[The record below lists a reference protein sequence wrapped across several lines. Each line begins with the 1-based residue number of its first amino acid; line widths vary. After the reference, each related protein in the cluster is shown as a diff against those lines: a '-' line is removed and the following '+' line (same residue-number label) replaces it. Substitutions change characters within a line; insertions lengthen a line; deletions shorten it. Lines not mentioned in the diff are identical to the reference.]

1 MTAQLGLAAAPLVP
15 WPWLA
20 GVAVALVL
28 VMALYLMARGR
39 APVSRALAL
48 AAVLAALA
56 GPVVVRETRAPVRSV
71 VAVVVD
77 RSESMRL
84 AGRSAGAEAAL
95 AAVQQRL
102 AREPDLDVRVGAI
115 RGDTDGTR
123 LGATLDQLLA
133 GTPPDRVAG
142 AIVITDGRI
151 VDGDELSA
159 TLPLHQVLVGSRD
172 EQDRRLTLVAAPRT
186 GQVGGTV
193 AVTVKIEDA
202 RPGAGSATLI
212 VHGGNGSRQEATVAV
227 GEPVTL
233 NVPVDRRGTIPFAIE
248 TPVLADEVSG
258 ANNALALSVTGVR
271 DRLRVLLVTGEPY
284 AGLRAWRNLLK
295 ADPSVDLV
303 QFTILRSDRNID
315 FTPPEEMS
323 LIAFPTR
330 ELFIEKI
337 QEFDLVIFDRFRQLD
352 VLEDAYLEN
361 VARWV
366 EDGGAFLMLA
376 GPGEGAGDGVSATP
390 MARVLPVQPL
400 PGSAADEPFRP
411 ALTEAGLTHPVT
423 APFEGEAASWGR
435 WLRVQ
440 PSQARGSVL
449 MAGPDGAPLLVLGQ
463 IGQGRAAAV
472 MSDTAWLWQRGHEG
486 GGPFDELFRRTA
498 HWLMKEPDLEEERL
512 KLSTAGRDLVIERQT
527 MGESVPPARI
537 TPPTGPERTVTL
549 SQMEPGLWRGTT
561 PADQL
566 GLWRAAN
573 GTLNALVNIGPLNP
587 KEFSEVTSTR
597 DVLAPVAAATAG
609 GIWRLSELSGS
620 VPRIVPV
627 TSGDRLMGDDW
638 MGLRTRDVSVVTG
651 IGLFPVFAGLSGLM
665 LLLGLLT
672 LSWVREG
679 R

>member
-1 MTAQLGLAAAPLVP
+1 MNAQLGLAAAPLVP

-20 GVAVALVL
+20 GIAVAVVL
-28 VMALYLMARGR
+28 VIALYLAARGR
-39 APVSRALAL
+39 APVSRGLAL

-84 AGRSAGAEAAL
+84 AERSAGAEAAL

-102 AREPDLDVRVGAI
+102 AAEGDLDVRVGAM
-115 RGDTDGTR
+115 RGDADGTR
-123 LGATLDQLLA
+123 LAGTLDQLLA

-142 AIVITDGRI
+142 VIVITDGRI

-159 TLPLHQVLVGSRD
+159 TMPLHQVLVGSRD

-193 AVTVKIEDA
+193 AVTVKVEDA
-202 RPGAGSATLI
+202 RAGAGPATLI
-212 VHGGNGSRQEATVAV
+212 VHGGNGARQEATVTV

-303 QFTILRSDRNID
+303 QFTILRSDVNID

-352 VLEDAYLEN
+352 VLEEAYLEN

-366 EDGGAFLMLA
+366 EGGGAFLMLA
-376 GPGEGAGDGVSATP
+376 GPGEGEGDGVSATP

-400 PGSAADEPFRP
+400 PGSAPDEPFRP

-423 APFEGEAASWGR
+423 APFAGEAESWGR

-449 MAGPDGAPLLVLGQ
+449 MAGPNGAPLLVLGQ

-498 HWLMKEPDLEEERL
+498 HWLMKEPDLDADRL
-512 KLSTAGRDLVIERQT
+512 TLRPTAQGLEIDRRASEPPGPALVR
-527 MGESVPPARI
+527 G
-537 TPPTGPERTVTL
+537 PTGASSAVQLATGDSPGQYRAAVEV
-549 SQMEPGLWRGTT
+549 SAPGLHEVISGTVSAFTVAGIGTAAEAALLSADPSALEAAWQRGPGVGTVFVGRSGRGDPGDPGLRNVRASVIT
-561 PADQL
+561 SLRQEPLVPSWAL
-566 GLWRAAN
+566 GL
-573 GTLNALVNIGPLNP
+573 
-587 KEFSEVTSTR
+587 
-597 DVLAPVAAATAG
+597 
-609 GIWRLSELSGS
+609 
-620 VPRIVPV
+620 
-627 TSGDRLMGDDW
+627 
-638 MGLRTRDVSVVTG
+638 
-651 IGLFPVFAGLSGLM
+651 
-665 LLLGLLT
+665 LLLGLSLVAW
-672 LSWVREG
+672 LREG

>member
-1 MTAQLGLAAAPLVP
+1 MSPQLGLAAAPLVP
-15 WPWLA
+15 WPWLLALAAVMVLAMA
-20 GVAVALVL
+20 GYVA
-28 VMALYLMARGR
+28 ARGR
-39 APVSRALAL
+39 APVSRALVL

-56 GPVVVRETRAPVRSV
+56 GPVVVRETRMPVRSV

-95 AAVQQRL
+95 AAIQQRL
-102 AREPDLDVRVGAI
+102 AREPDLDVRVGAM
-115 RGDTDGTR
+115 RGDADGTR
-123 LGATLDQLLA
+123 LSGTLDQLLA
-133 GTPPDRVAG
+133 GTPADRVAG
-142 AIVITDGRI
+142 VIVITDGRI
-151 VDGDELSA
+151 VDGEELSA
-159 TLPLHQVLVGSRD
+159 TMPLHQVLVGDRD
-172 EQDRRLTLVAAPRT
+172 EQDRRLSLVAAPRT

-193 AVTVKIEDA
+193 TVTVKIEDA
-202 RPGAGSATLI
+202 RPGATSATLI
-212 VHGGNGSRQEATVAV
+212 IHGGNGTRQEATVAV
-227 GEPVTL
+227 GEPVSL
-233 NVPVDRRGTIPFAIE
+233 SVPVDRRGAIPFAIE

-303 QFTILRSDRNID
+303 QFTILRSDANID

-376 GPGEGAGDGVSATP
+376 GPGEGEGDGVSATP
-390 MARVLPVQPL
+390 MARVLPVRPL
-400 PGSAADEPFRP
+400 PGAAPDEPYRP
-411 ALTEAGLTHPVT
+411 ALTDAGLTHPVT
-423 APFEGEAASWGR
+423 APFAGEAASWGR

-440 PSQARGSVL
+440 PSEARGSVL
-449 MAGPDGAPLLVLGQ
+449 MAGPNGAPLLVLGQ

-498 HWLMKEPDLEEERL
+498 HWLMKEPDLDADRL
-512 KLSTAGRDLVIERQT
+512 TLRPTADGLEIDRRASEPPGPAMVRGPTGTSSAVELAAGDQPGRFGAQVSVTSPGLHEVISGTVSAFTVAGIGNAAEATLLAVDPAVLETAWRRGPGQSTAYVGRAGRGDP
-527 MGESVPPARI
+527 GD
-537 TPPTGPERTVTL
+537 
-549 SQMEPGLWRGTT
+549 PGLRSV
-561 PADQL
+561 
-566 GLWRAAN
+566 RA
-573 GTLNALVNIGPLNP
+573 
-587 KEFSEVTSTR
+587 
-597 DVLAPVAAATAG
+597 
-609 GIWRLSELSGS
+609 
-620 VPRIVPV
+620 
-627 TSGDRLMGDDW
+627 
-638 MGLRTRDVSVVTG
+638 SVVTSLRQEPLVPPWAL
-651 IGLFPVFAGLSGLM
+651 GLV
-665 LLLGLLT
+665 LLGLAL
-672 LSWVREG
+672 LAWFREG